1 MKNILDMRLNKKGF
15 TLFELLIMLSLSSIV
30 SMGII
35 KEVRNIKS
43 KERIIQE
50 LRRNKIIQIKINSLV
65 NPYLIKIGSWS
76 AFNNYKITN
85 KETEK
90 NNFLNEQS
98 LDIDF
103 LKSNIIS
110 IINFD
115 TESYFIKINDNYCLK
130 GKTFGKKSFFALIFN
145 KSSWIEVEVKL
156 NKNGNCYKLED
167 IKTYES
173 PFKSSND
180 VSLTKEQSILLPV
193 IDSYSLFVDKN
204 DTLRKISHQNN
215 YHQPIEYNV
224 SKFEIYEDK
233 IILEKNESIELE
245 NNKKTLNALELF
257 AMLYSEERKPEEGI
271 RRGND

>member
-1 MKNILDMRLNKKGF
+1 MKLNKKGF
-15 TLFELLIMLSLSSIV
+15 TLFELLITLSLSSIV
-30 SMGII
+30 SVGII

-50 LRRNKIIQIKINSLV
+50 LRRNKILQIKINSLV
-65 NPYLIKIGSWS
+65 NPYLIKMGSWS
-76 AFNNYKITN
+76 AFSNYKITN

-90 NNFLNEQS
+90 DNFLNEQS

-115 TESYFIKINDNYCLK
+115 TESYFIKINDSYCLK
-130 GKTFGKKSFFALIFN
+130 GETFRKKLFPALIFN
-145 KSSWIEVEVKL
+145 KSSWIEAEVKL
-156 NKNGNCYKLED
+156 NKNGDCYELED
-167 IKTYES
+167 IKAYKS
-173 PFKSSND
+173 PFKNSNE

-204 DTLRKISHQNN
+204 DTLRKINHQNN

-224 SKFEIYEDK
+224 NKFEVYENK
-233 IILEKNESIELE
+233 IVLEKNEFIEFE
-245 NNKKTLNALELF
+245 NNKKTLNTLELF
-257 AMLYSEERKPEEGI
+257 AMLYSEERKP
-271 RRGND
+271 